1 MTATRDALPERLQ
14 RIDETTY
21 LLNNRMTEDNG
32 YGQEKLKDIVKKE
45 AKEEQQ
51 QEEEEGIDLIPHEHE
66 RVLTGT
72 SRSFVIPGTCKTDI
86 DSYFDKTKPHIKT
99 LIEDPLKEIRS
110 AKIIMSLHVIW
121 KMSIKLLIDLD
132 PGE

>member
-32 YGQEKLKDIVKKE
+32 YGQEKLKDMVKKE

-72 SRSFVIPGTCKTDI
+72 STCKTDI

-121 KMSIKLLIDLD
+121 KMPIKLLIDLD